1 MFVFF
6 DDAKADSSKMNSYLR
21 LLFLIDCDAKKLASG
36 QNEVV
41 LKTNGNELIK
51 AKTTSIILFLKQ
63 LNFF

>member
-6 DDAKADSSKMNSYLR
+6 DDAKADSSKINSYLG
-21 LLFLIDCDAKKLASG
+21 LLFLLIIMLKITSE

-51 AKTTSIILFLKQ
+51 AKTTSLILFLK
-63 LNFF
+63 